1 MKNLVNNNLREVGFQ
16 MKKSALFAFAFVLL
30 LTSFAF
36 AESFYGNVVEVIDG
50 NNIVVSH
57 DSRQSV
63 IRFEGVD
70 CPELS
75 QDFGLQ
81 AQEFVSGMVLGRRV
95 WVDVIRKDY
104 HSRLMSFVKIED
116 KNVSKELINAGLAWY
131 CSKFQKYPDIAAAE
145 SSARSIKIGI
155 WTAENP
161 TSPQAFRRE
170 SLGIRPNH
178 VPGKVQIGG
187 NSGGYGFSPQYSGFA
202 FNSQPK
208 EYGQSSSNKGFAYSN
223 LPREYGQSSS
233 NRGFAYSSLPREYG
247 QSSSNRGFAYSTQPG
262 DYGCKTRSNFGYGIK
277 DASWPTG
284 GFRSVVSGGP
294 GSSSGPGASSPGVR
308 GPGTGSPYTPSR

>member
-1 MKNLVNNNLREVGFQ
+1 MKNPESKNFREVGFE
-16 MKKSALFAFAFVLL
+16 MKKSVLFAFAFILF
-30 LTSFAF
+30 LTSFAY

-57 DSRQSV
+57 DSIQSV
-63 IRFEGVD
+63 IRLEGID

-75 QDFGLQ
+75 QDCGEQ
-81 AQEFVSGMVLGRRV
+81 AKEFVSDMVLGRRV

-131 CSKFQKYPDIAAAE
+131 CSKFQKYPDIASAE

-178 VPGKVQIGG
+178 VPGKVQIGRS
-187 NSGGYGFSPQYSGFA
+187 SGGYGFSPQYSGFA
-202 FNSQPK
+202 FNSQPR
-208 EYGQSSSNKGFAYSN
+208 EYGQSSANRGFAYSSQ
-223 LPREYGQSSS
+223 PREYGQSSS
-233 NRGFAYSSLPREYG
+233 HRGFAYSSQPREYG
-247 QSSSNRGFAYSTQPG
+247 QSSNYRGFAYNCQPSDQG
-262 DYGCKTRSNFGYGIK
+262 WKARTNFGYGIK
-277 DASWPTG
+277 EASWPTA

-294 GSSSGPGASSPGVR
+294 GSIGPGSSSPGTR
-308 GPGTGSPYTPSR
+308 GPCAGSPYTPSR